1 MGSRVRPGAGDRIGL
16 KDLIPVLEASG
27 HGWGPV
33 PILGAPRD
41 PSLSVAA
48 AILAGLTLGALCV
61 WAIRKSGRLV
71 ARRWASELQPRT
83 AATRK
88 AKLILASLY
97 VGAVAWLV
105 VSDVIAYQ
113 FTKNLIQLLRM
124 GGVNAG

>member
-1 MGSRVRPGAGDRIGL
+1 MLSLWDLLTILSGSSAVAGAYVAARRENI
-16 KDLIPVLEASG
+16 
-27 HGWGPV
+27 
-33 PILGAPRD
+33 APFYF
-41 PSLSVAA
+41 AA